1 MLRERWPFEKYRRGV
16 RREVFYKRSE
26 VEDLLQYS
34 HYAMIHLADCQHCN
48 NGRGRKNVQ
57 DVANTLNRW
66 LGPFQTYQQAFDIG
80 EQTGKEIRK
89 CRLYSP
95 HR

>member
-1 MLRERWPFEKYRRGV
+1 MVLVKYVDSRGRRNETYFVNESSWGWT
-16 RREVFYKRSE
+16 
-26 VEDLLQYS
+26 YS
-34 HYAMIHLADCQHCN
+34 HYAMIHLADCPHCN

-66 LGPFQTYQQAFDIG
+66 LGPFQTYQQAFDIA

-89 CRLYSP
+89 CRSCSP